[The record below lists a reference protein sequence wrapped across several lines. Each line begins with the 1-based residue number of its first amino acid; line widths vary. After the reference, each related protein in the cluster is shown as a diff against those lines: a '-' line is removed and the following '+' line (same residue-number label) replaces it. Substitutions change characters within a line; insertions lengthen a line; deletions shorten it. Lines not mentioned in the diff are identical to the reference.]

1 MFEALVPEYI
11 ANLAAYPP
19 GKPLEELERELGI
32 TDSIKLASNENP
44 LGPSPLAMQAIS
56 GQIERLHRYPDAS
69 AYYLKQRLSRHLGL
83 VPEQLICGN
92 GSDEILEL
100 AVRAFLLPGEEV
112 ISATPSFLMYSLL
125 TQGAGGIFRSVP
137 LKDFRVDLPAVL
149 NAINPNTKLVIINNP
164 NNPTGTVIYRQEW
177 EDFLAALP
185 PHVLV
190 LVDEAYIDFVDN
202 PEVPEGVKYIEEDL
216 PLIGLRTFSKAYGL
230 AGLRI
235 GYGYGPS
242 TLMGYLNRL
251 RSPFNVNS
259 LAQAAALAALDD
271 HEFLAQTRHLVKE
284 GLAFFCRELDHLGI
298 FYVPTQ
304 ANFLLIN
311 VGRNSREIYE
321 HLLRQGVIIRAMAS
335 YRMPEY
341 IRVNAGLPVE
351 NQRFMQAFKRVM
363 GFAA

>member
-11 ANLAAYPP
+11 ATLAAYPP

-44 LGPSPLAMQAIS
+44 LGPSPLAMQAVA
-56 GQIERLHRYPDAS
+56 GQIGKLHRYPDAS

-100 AVRAFLLPGEEV
+100 LVRAFLLPGQEV
-112 ISATPSFLMYSLL
+112 ISATPSFLMYGLL
-125 TQGAGGIFRSVP
+125 TQGAGGVFRAVP

-149 NAINPNTKLVIINNP
+149 EAINPNTKLIIINNP
-164 NNPTGTVIYRQEW
+164 NNPTGTVIYRREW
-177 EDFLAALP
+177 EDFLAVLP

-190 LVDEAYIDFVDN
+190 VVDEAYIDFVDN
-202 PEVPEGVKYIEEDL
+202 PEVPQSLEYIEENL
-216 PLIGLRTFSKAYGL
+216 SLIGLRTFSKAYGL

-242 TLMGYLNRL
+242 ILMGYMDRL

-259 LAQAAALAALDD
+259 LAQTAALAALDD
-271 HEFLAQTRHLVKE
+271 HEFLAQTPHLVKV
-284 GLAFFCRELDHLGI
+284 GLALFCGELDRLRI
-298 FYVPTQ
+298 RYIPTQ
-304 ANFLLIN
+304 ANFLLIH
-311 VGRNSREIYE
+311 VARNSREVYE
-321 HLLRQGVIIRAMAS
+321 HMLRQGVIIRAMAS
-335 YRMPEY
+335 YQLPEY
-341 IRVNAGLPVE
+341 IRVNAGLPAE
-351 NQRFMQAFKRVM
+351 NQRFMQTFKRVM

>member
-11 ANLAAYPP
+11 ATLAAYPP

-44 LGPSPLAMQAIS
+44 LGPSPLAMQAIT
-56 GQIERLHRYPDAS
+56 GQIGKLHRYPDPS
-69 AYYLKQRLSRHLGL
+69 AYYLKQRLSRDLGL
-83 VPEQLICGN
+83 VPEQLLCGN

-100 AVRAFLLPGEEV
+100 LMRAFLLPGQEV
-112 ISATPSFLMYSLL
+112 ISATPSFLMYGLL
-125 TQGAGGIFRSVP
+125 TQGAGGVFRPVP
-137 LKDFRVDLPAVL
+137 LKDFRVNLPAVQR
-149 NAINPNTKLVIINNP
+149 AINPDTKLIIINNP

-185 PHVLV
+185 PHVMV
-190 LVDEAYIDFVDN
+190 VVDEAYIDFVN
-202 PEVPEGVKYIEEDL
+202 HPEVPQAVAYVEEDL

-242 TLMGYLNRL
+242 TLMGYMDRL

-284 GLAFFCRELDHLGI
+284 GLDYFCQEFDRLGI
-298 FYVPTQ
+298 AYVPSQ
-304 ANFLLIN
+304 ANFLLIH
-311 VGRNSREIYE
+311 VARNSREVYE
-321 HLLRQGVIIRAMAS
+321 QMLRQGVIIRAMTS
-335 YRMPEY
+335 YALPEY
-341 IRVNAGLPVE
+341 IRINAGLPAE
-351 NQRFMQAFKRVM
+351 NQRFIATFKRVM
-363 GFAA
+363 GFGG

>member
-11 ANLAAYPP
+11 ATLAAYPP

-44 LGPSPLAMQAIS
+44 LGPSPLAMQAIA
-56 GQIERLHRYPDAS
+56 GQIETLHRYPDAS
-69 AYYLKQRLSRHLGL
+69 VYYLKQRLSRHLGL

-100 AVRAFLLPGEEV
+100 AVRAFLLPGQEV

-125 TQGAGGIFRSVP
+125 TQGAGAIFRPVP
-137 LKDFRVDLPAVL
+137 LKDFRVDLSAVL
-149 NAINPNTKLVIINNP
+149 DAITPNTRIVIINNP
-164 NNPTGTVIYRQEW
+164 NNPTGTVIYRREW

-185 PHVLV
+185 PHVL
-190 LVDEAYIDFVDN
+190 LLLDEAYIEFVDD
-202 PEVPEGVKYIEEDL
+202 PEVPDGVKYVEENL

-242 TLMGYLNRL
+242 TLIGYLDRL

-259 LAQAAALAALDD
+259 LAQAGALAALDD
-271 HEFLAQTRHLVKE
+271 HEFLAQTRHLIKE
-284 GLAFFCRELDHLGI
+284 GLAYFCQELDQLNLS
-298 FYVPTQ
+298 YVPTQ
-304 ANFLLIN
+304 ANFLLIH
-311 VGRNSREIYE
+311 VARNSREVYE
-321 HLLRQGVIIRAMAS
+321 NMLRRGVIIRAMSS
-335 YRMPEY
+335 YQLPEY
-341 IRVNAGLPVE
+341 IRVNVGLPAE
-351 NQRFMQAFKRVM
+351 NQRFMQALKREM
-363 GFAA
+363 GFAT